1 MVPAHHVDAVAFVAQ
16 DLAWVVRAAV
26 QRHNGVFESSVGATI
41 SSGDTSHGHPL
52 MLLMGNARPPT
63 VGPQGA
69 PWSAVGLLSLCLVL
83 GLTHAARQRRL
94 PVMVAGGVDS
104 APAQRLGST
113 GSPASAG

>member
-41 SSGDTSHGHPL
+41 GSGDTSHGHPL

-63 VGPQGA
+63 VGPQG
-69 PWSAVGLLSLCLVL
+69 
-83 GLTHAARQRRL
+83 
-94 PVMVAGGVDS
+94 
-104 APAQRLGST
+104 RLGQRSDY
-113 GSPASAG
+113 SACVWCWALPMLRDNAGCR